1 MSMILDKEKNSIRIL
16 IPNSEAT
23 VSAQIK
29 NIKDSEVTGFYTND
43 KEDIKKDIVQ
53 FLNNDYD
60 YIVRVDDVLN
70 MINELNNYKNDF
82 GYIYK
87 DSMSSINDSYE
98 FFKVSEHKY
107 LRIPRMYYSGVDNR
121 YFKFDN
127 HDTVVKKLR
136 AILYGDITGFDIIKN
151 DNEKYYIISTFVR
164 NNAIDVLNNK
174 KNKLE
179 TFKNDALEMSE
190 LRKFYLDNLINN
202 EHIENEI
209 LNQQKFVKEYPINRI
224 KDLTLDDYCLGL
236 DNFKQSFC
244 YKLEFGDYKTTGF
257 GIGGGVAA
265 KFGIY
270 FSGSDNKYHGKNNK
284 VINDEEVNSYFE
296 EYKKQLVEFLI
307 EMKNNEPDF
316 NVDDKYPLLGGSGN
330 YMVLTKLLGLYYP
343 DRFISISKLEIYKK
357 LCDYLKIKFEK
368 DAIKNSYYCNISF
381 RNEVPE
387 SKNNHGFYT
396 ANCIWKFFNGS
407 IDEIEETEE
416 GDNKSMKELF
426 KQWLL
431 ENGLTIGTAN
441 GYISTINLTTKDA
454 LDDNLI
460 DKDIFEINNVE
471 ELDKVVDILSSNDK
485 FLRRKE
491 NHHNQNT
498 AALNHYRNF
507 LSIDKNSEKEAD
519 KYDKNDFLN
528 EVFIE
533 EDKYDSIV
541 SILEKKKNIILEGA
555 PGVGKTFMAKR
566 LAYSII
572 GSKDTNKVELIQF
585 HQSYSY
591 EDFIEG
597 YRPTENGFELQRGI
611 FYKLCKKAFNDK
623 SNNYY
628 LIIDEINRGNL
639 SKIFGELL
647 MLIEYDKREE
657 SLKLAYSE
665 EDFSVPENLYIIGLM
680 NTADRSLA
688 LIDYALRRRFSF
700 IRIEPAFESSKFM
713 KNFKEKF
720 DGDFSNVLEIIKRI
734 NDAIENDK
742 SLGSGFKIG
751 HSYFCPNIKDRKG
764 NKKDLED
771 IIRFEIIPLLEE
783 YWYDDEDTLI
793 QWENALNGVIN
804 D

>member
-1 MSMILDKEKNSIRIL
+1 MSMILDKEKNSIRVL

-23 VSAQIK
+23 ISAQIK

-43 KEDIKKDIVQ
+43 KEELKKEIVD
-53 FLNNDYD
+53 FLASDYD
-60 YIVRVDDVLN
+60 YIVKVDDILN
-70 MINELNNYKNDF
+70 MISELNKYKDDF

-98 FFKVSEHKY
+98 YFKANANKY

-121 YFKFDN
+121 YFKFENQDP
-127 HDTVVKKLR
+127 VVKKLR
-136 AILYGDITGFDIIKN
+136 AILYGDITGFDILKN
-151 DNEKYYIISTFVR
+151 DNEKYYIISPFIR
-164 NNAIDVLNNK
+164 NNAVDILNNK
-174 KNKLE
+174 KNKLDGATDKE
-179 TFKNDALEMSE
+179 LEMTE
-190 LRKFYLDNLINN
+190 LRKFYLDNLNDN
-202 EHIENEI
+202 DHIENEI
-209 LNQQKFVKEYPINRI
+209 LNQQKFVEEYPIDRI
-224 KDLTLDDYCLGL
+224 KDLTLDEYCLGL
-236 DNFKQSFC
+236 ENFKQSFC
-244 YKLEFGDYKTTGF
+244 YKLEFGDYKATGF
-257 GIGGGVAA
+257 GIGGGVAS

-270 FSGSDNKYHGKNNK
+270 FSGTDYKYHGKNNK
-284 VINDEEVNSYFE
+284 VIEDNEVNNYFE
-296 EYKKQLVEFLI
+296 DFKKQLVEFLVDMH
-307 EMKNNEPDF
+307 ENEPNFDID
-316 NVDDKYPLLGGSGN
+316 NKYPLLGGSGN

-343 DRFISISKLEIYKK
+343 DKFITMSKLDVYKK
-357 LCDYLKIKFEK
+357 MCDYLRINYEK
-368 DAIKNSYYCNISF
+368 DAIKNSYYCNLAF
-381 RNEVPE
+381 RKEVPE
-387 SKNNHGFYT
+387 ANEHHGFYI
-396 ANCIWKFFNGS
+396 ANCIWKFFNG
-407 IDEIEETEE
+407 EEKIEEGE
-416 GDNKSMKELF
+416 NVSMREAF

-431 ENGLTIGTAN
+431 ENGLTVGTAN

-454 LDDNLI
+454 IEDNLI
-460 DKDIFEINNVE
+460 EKDIFEITEVD
-471 ELDKVVDILSSNDK
+471 ELDRVVDILSSNDK

-491 NHHNQNT
+491 NNHNQNT

-507 LSIDKNSEKEAD
+507 LSADKTSETIAD

-528 EVFIE
+528 EVFID

-541 SILEKKKNIILEGA
+541 SILNKKKNIILEGA

-572 GSKDTNKVELIQF
+572 GSKDSSKVELIQF

-597 YRPTENGFELQRGI
+597 YRPSENGFELQRGI

-647 MLIEYDKREE
+647 MLIEYDKRED

-665 EDFSVPENLYIIGLM
+665 EDFSVPNNLYIIGLM

-700 IRIEPAFESSKFM
+700 IRIEPAFDSEKFL

-720 DGDFSNVLEIIKRI
+720 DNDYSNIIDIIKKI

-751 HSYFCPNIKDRKG
+751 HSYFCPNIIDRKG

-771 IIRFEIIPLLEE
+771 IIKYEIIPLLEE
-783 YWYDDEDTLI
+783 YWYDDEDTLV
-793 QWENALNGVIN
+793 QWEDTLNGVIN

>member
-1 MSMILDKEKNSIRIL
+1 MSMILENENNRIRVL

-23 VSAQIK
+23 IGAQIK
-29 NIKDSEVTGFYTND
+29 SIKDSEVTGFYTND
-43 KEDIKKDIVQ
+43 KEELKNSIVD
-53 FLNNDYD
+53 FLNFDYD
-60 YIVRVDDVLN
+60 YIVCVDDVLKT
-70 MINELNNYKNDF
+70 IEELKKYVDDF

-87 DSMSSINDSYE
+87 DSMTSITESYE
-98 FFKVSEHKY
+98 YFKSNANKY
-107 LRIPRMYYSGVDNR
+107 LRIPKMYYSGVDNR
-121 YFKFDN
+121 YFKFENQDP
-127 HDTVVKKLR
+127 VVKKLR

-151 DNEKYYIISTFVR
+151 DKGKYYIISPFVR
-164 NNAIDVLNNK
+164 NNAIEILNNK
-174 KNKLE
+174 KSKLE
-179 TFKNDALEMSE
+179 NVDDKELEMTE
-190 LRKFYLDNLINN
+190 LRKFYLDNLNDN
-202 EHIENEI
+202 EHMENEI
-209 LNQQKFVKEYPINRI
+209 SNQQKFVKEYPIERI
-224 KDLTLDDYCLGL
+224 KDLTLEEYCLGL
-236 DNFKQSFC
+236 EKFKQSFC
-244 YKLEFGDYKTTGF
+244 YKLEFGDYKSTGF

-270 FSGSDNKYHGKNNK
+270 YSGSDYKYHGKNNK
-284 VINDEEVNSYFE
+284 VINDEEVDNYFE
-296 EYKKQLVEFLI
+296 DYKNQLVEFLT
-307 EMKNNEPDF
+307 EMENNEPNF

-343 DRFISISKLEIYKK
+343 DRFITTSKLDIYKK
-357 LCDYLKIKFEK
+357 LCEYLNIKFEK
-368 DAIKNSYYCNISF
+368 DAIKNSYYCNVSF
-381 RNEVPE
+381 RKEVPE
-387 SKNNHGFYT
+387 ANDHHGFYV

-407 IDEIEETEE
+407 IEETEE
-416 GDNKSMKELF
+416 GESKSMKELF

-460 DKDIFEINNVE
+460 EKDIFEINNVD
-471 ELDKVVDILSSNDK
+471 ELDKVIDLLSSNDK
-485 FLRRKE
+485 FLQRKE
-491 NHHNQNT
+491 NNHNQNT

-507 LSIDKNSEKEAD
+507 LSVDKNDEIVAD

-528 EVFIE
+528 EVFID

-541 SILEKKKNIILEGA
+541 SILNKKKNIILEGA

-566 LAYSII
+566 LAYSTI
-572 GSKDTNKVELIQF
+572 GSKDKNKVELIQF

-597 YRPTENGFELQRGI
+597 YRPNENGFELQRGI
-611 FYKLCKKAFNDK
+611 FYKLCKKAYNDK

-647 MLIEYDKREE
+647 MLIEYDKRED

-700 IRIEPAFESSKFM
+700 IRIEPAFDSKKFL
-713 KNFKEKF
+713 KDFSEKF
-720 DGDFSNVLEIIKRI
+720 DKDYSKVLDIIKKI

-751 HSYFCPNIKDRKG
+751 HSYFCPNLKDRKG

-771 IIRFEIIPLLEE
+771 IIRYEIIPLLEE

>member
-1 MSMILDKEKNSIRIL
+1 MSMILDNKKNSIKIL

-43 KEDIKKDIVQ
+43 KEEIKKEIVG
-53 FLNNDYD
+53 FLDNDYD
-60 YIVRVDDVLN
+60 YIVRVNDVLN
-70 MINELNNYKNDF
+70 MINELNIYKKDF

-87 DSMSSINDSYE
+87 DSMSSIDDSYDY
-98 FFKVSEHKY
+98 FKLNADKY
-107 LRIPRMYYSGVDNR
+107 IRIPRMYFSGVDNR
-121 YFKFDN
+121 YFKFENQDP
-127 HDTVVKKLR
+127 VVKKLR

-151 DNEKYYIISTFVR
+151 DNEKYFIISPFVR
-164 NNAIDVLNNK
+164 NNAIEILNK
-174 KNKLE
+174 KRNKLE
-179 TFKNDALEMSE
+179 MTE
-190 LRKFYLDNLINN
+190 LRKFYLDNLNNN
-202 EHIENEI
+202 EYIENEI
-209 LNQQKFVKEYPINRI
+209 LNQQKFIKEYPIGRI
-224 KDLTLDDYCLGL
+224 KNLTLEEYCLGL
-236 DNFKQSFC
+236 ENFKQSFC

-270 FSGSDNKYHGKNNK
+270 FSGSDYKYHGKNNK
-284 VINDEEVNSYFE
+284 VIDDEEVNNYFE
-296 EYKKQLVEFLI
+296 EYKKQLVDFLI
-307 EMKNNEPDF
+307 EMENNEPNF
-316 NVDDKYPLLGGSGN
+316 NIDDKYPMLGGSGN

-343 DRFISISKLEIYKK
+343 DRFITTSKLDIYKK
-357 LCDYLKIKFEK
+357 LCEYLKIKFEN

-381 RNEVPE
+381 RKEVPE
-387 SKNNHGFYT
+387 ANDHHGFYV
-396 ANCIWKFFNGS
+396 ANCIWNFFNDS
-407 IDEIEETEE
+407 VEETEE
-416 GDNKSMKELF
+416 GENKSMKELF

-431 ENGLTIGTAN
+431 ENGLTVGTAN

-460 DKDIFEINNVE
+460 DKDIFTINNID
-471 ELDKVVDILSSNDK
+471 ELDKVIDLLSSNDK
-485 FLRRKE
+485 FLKRKV
-491 NHHNQNT
+491 NNHNQNT
-498 AALNHYRNF
+498 TALNHYRNF
-507 LSIDKNSEKEAD
+507 LCEEKNDEIVAD
-519 KYDKNDFLN
+519 IYDKNDFLN
-528 EVFIE
+528 EVFIDE
-533 EDKYDSIV
+533 EKYDSIV
-541 SILEKKKNIILEGA
+541 SILNKKKNIILEGA

-566 LAYSII
+566 LAYSIM
-572 GSKDTNKVELIQF
+572 GSKDTSKVELIQF

-611 FYKLCKKAFNDK
+611 FYKLCKKAYNDK

-647 MLIEYDKREE
+647 MLIEHDKRED

-665 EDFSVPENLYIIGLM
+665 ENFSVPDNLYIIGLM

-700 IRIEPAFESSKFM
+700 IRIEPAFENPKFI
-713 KNFKEKF
+713 KNFNEKF
-720 DGDFSNVLEIIKRI
+720 VDNFSNVLDIIKKI
-734 NDAIENDK
+734 NEAIENDK

-751 HSYFCPNIKDRKG
+751 HSYFCPNLKDRKG
-764 NKKDLED
+764 NKKDLEE
-771 IIRFEIIPLLEE
+771 IIRYEIIPLLEE

-793 QWENALNGVIN
+793 QWENALNGVLN

>member
-1 MSMILDKEKNSIRIL
+1 MSMILDKEKNSIRVL

-23 VSAQIK
+23 ISAQIK

-43 KEDIKKDIVQ
+43 KEEVKKEIVD
-53 FLNNDYD
+53 FFSADYD
-60 YIVRVDDVLN
+60 YIICVDDVLA
-70 MINELNNYKNDF
+70 MINEMKNYKDDF

-87 DSMSSINDSYE
+87 DSMLSIDDSYE
-98 FFKVSEHKY
+98 YFKANANKY
-107 LRIPRMYYSGVDNR
+107 LRIPRMYYSGVENR
-121 YFKFDN
+121 YFKFENQDP
-127 HDTVVKKLR
+127 VVKKLR

-151 DNEKYYIISTFVR
+151 DNEKYYIISPFIR
-164 NNAIDVLNNK
+164 NNAVEILNNK

-179 TFKNDALEMSE
+179 NILDKELEMTE
-190 LRKFYLDNLINN
+190 LRKFYLENLNNN

-209 LNQQKFVKEYPINRI
+209 LNQQKFIKEYPISRI
-224 KDLTLDDYCLGL
+224 KDLTLEEYCLGL
-236 DNFKQSFC
+236 KNFKQSFC
-244 YKLEFGDYKTTGF
+244 YKLEFGDYKATGF

-270 FSGSDNKYHGKNNK
+270 YSGTDFKYHGKNNK
-284 VINDEEVNSYFE
+284 VIEDKDVNEYFE
-296 EYKKQLVEFLI
+296 EYKKQLVDFLI
-307 EMKNNEPDF
+307 YMSTNEPNF
-316 NVDDKYPLLGGSGN
+316 NIDEKYPLLGGSGC

-343 DRFISISKLEIYKK
+343 NKFVTMSKLDVYKK
-357 LCDYLKIKFEK
+357 LCNYLDIAFKK
-368 DAIKNSYYCNISF
+368 DAVKNSYYSNLAF
-381 RNEVPE
+381 RKEVPE
-387 SKNNHGFYT
+387 ADDNHGFYV

-407 IDEIEETEE
+407 IDENEE
-416 GDNKSMKELF
+416 GDTKSMKELF

-431 ENGLTIGTAN
+431 ENGLTVGTAN

-460 DKDIFEINNVE
+460 DKDIFEINNVD
-471 ELDKVVDILSSNDK
+471 ELDKVIDVLFSNDK
-485 FLRRKE
+485 FLKRKE
-491 NHHNQNT
+491 NNHNQNT

-507 LSIDKNSEKEAD
+507 LTIDKNREVAVD

-528 EVFIE
+528 EVFIDE
-533 EDKYDSIV
+533 EKYDSIA
-541 SILEKKKNIILEGA
+541 SILNKKKNIILEGA

-572 GSKDTNKVELIQF
+572 GTKDTSKVELIQF

-597 YRPTENGFELQRGI
+597 YRPNENGFELQRGI
-611 FYKLCKKAFNDK
+611 FYKLCKRAYNDK

-647 MLIEYDKREE
+647 MLIENDKREDL
-657 SLKLAYSE
+657 LKLAYSE
-665 EDFSVPENLYIIGLM
+665 EEFFVPENLYIIGLM

-700 IRIEPAFESSKFM
+700 IRIEPAFENEKFT
-713 KNFKEKF
+713 KVFSEKF
-720 DGDFSNVLEIIKRI
+720 DNKFSNVIEIIKRI
-734 NDAIENDK
+734 NEAIEQDK
-742 SLGSGFKIG
+742 SLGAGFKIG

-764 NKKDLED
+764 NKKDIED
-771 IIRFEIIPLLEE
+771 IINYEILPLLEE
-783 YWYDDEDTLI
+783 YWYDDQDSII
-793 QWENALNGVIN
+793 QWKDTLNGVL
-804 D
+804 DD